1 MVVIIMEIKTI
12 FARVSIRLRTFR
24 DQIIATI
31 FENVF

>member
-1 MVVIIMEIKTI
+1 MVVIMKIKTI
-12 FARVSIRLRTFR
+12 FARVSIRLHTFR